1 MNKPKTTTTSQIAG
15 SICGNKS
22 VLLESLI
29 IATNNL
35 DKQGIGKN
43 TDTLNAEWKKVW
55 EKYSMIKT
63 DYKQDMLD
71 HFFWSAHYFGIWDND
86 YNLSK
91 LAQKVLNKEITPED
105 YLDVFILNYV
115 IKIDNKT
122 YNPLICLLE
131 YLIENNYQ
139 SSEITNDTICNAMKK
154 ISDNW
159 SKESTNDKNKY
170 IEKHKDRHLHL
181 LFKGTNYFEW
191 LSKQGQTNKSKLKI
205 NPQELLD
212 KCNRKYHDQP
222 VQKFEADNS
231 NWTENS
237 IYLTTGFSANRFD
250 PSTIQSSFGNNE
262 NEDFRQKIY
271 YGAPGTGKSYFVDQK
286 AKKIFGNNYE
296 RVTFHN
302 NYTYANFIG
311 TYKPVPK
318 DGQEDVITYS
328 YVPGVLTKLLVKAL
342 KNPEQ
347 NYLLIIEEINRA
359 HAAAVFGDFFQL
371 LDRDGNYKSE
381 YKISAS
387 EDLTRY
393 FKKVFNEDEENIENI
408 HTHLGQDYDQV
419 ILPSNLFIW
428 ATMNS
433 ADQGVMPI
441 DTAFKRRWETEYI
454 HIDKNEEL
462 IKGKYQFNIGKDQMT
477 WNDFRKT
484 INNYLSSSDLMK
496 INEDKLM
503 GTYFISKKTLEDFSD
518 KPAKLSQVI
527 KNKVLYYLFDDVV
540 KPYRTTFF
548 DSNKANTFLQLCDNF
563 DQDGIEVFNQHLKE
577 KLNQI
582 IKTKTT
588 ESETEDKKELEN

>member
-1 MNKPKTTTTSQIAG
+1 MKIGAGIAG
-15 SICGNKS
+15 YSCYEKANLI
-22 VLLESLI
+22 ESLI
-29 IATNNL
+29 IATKNWNNRSEKKDEL
-35 DKQGIGKN
+35 KK
-43 TDTLNAEWKKVW
+43 EWKKVW
-55 EKYSMIKT
+55 KNYLSDKNKSE
-63 DYKQDMLD
+63 QDSVFD
-71 HFFWSAHYFGIWDND
+71 SSDYFGIWQDEK

-91 LAQKVLNKEITPED
+91 LAQKVLNKEISSKD
-105 YLDVFILNYV
+105 YLDIFVLNYIFV
-115 IKIDNKT
+115 LKGRT

-131 YLIENNYQ
+131 YLIENNYDYKLF
-139 SSEITNDTICNAMKK
+139 EITNKTIADAMKRVSIDWETK
-154 ISDNW
+154 W
-159 SKESTNDKNKY
+159 SK
-170 IEKHKDRHLHL
+170 DRDRYLHL

-191 LSKQGQTNKSKLKI
+191 LSEYGQINKSKLKI
-205 NPQELLD
+205 NPQKLLD

-222 VQKFEADNS
+222 VKKFNDDNS
-231 NWTENS
+231 NSIEKT
-237 IYLTTGFSANRFD
+237 IYLTTGFSADRFH
-250 PSTIQSSFGNNE
+250 PPTIQPSFENNE
-262 NEDFRQKIY
+262 DKEFRQKIY

-286 AKKIFGNNYE
+286 AKQNFDNNYE

-371 LDRDGNYKSE
+371 LDRDGQYKSE

-393 FKKVFNEDEENIENI
+393 FKKTFNKDEENIENI
-408 HTHLGQDYDQV
+408 HAHLGQEYDQV
-419 ILPSNLFIW
+419 VLPANLFIW

-441 DTAFKRRWETEYI
+441 DTAFKRRWEMEYI
-454 HIDKNEEL
+454 NIDTNEDL
-462 IKGKYQFNIGKDQMT
+462 IKNKYEFQIGKDKIT

-503 GTYFISKKTLEDFSD
+503 GAYFISKKTLEQFADQP
-518 KPAKLSQVI
+518 KQLSQVI

-540 KPYRTTFF
+540 KPYRSTFF
-548 DSNKANTFLQLCDNF
+548 ALDKDNTFSQLCNNF
-563 DQDGIEVFNQHLKE
+563 DQDGIEVFNPHLKE
-577 KLNQI
+577 KLNQN
-582 IKTKTT
+582 IKAKAL
-588 ESETEDKKELEN
+588 EPETEDEEELDELEE

>member
-1 MNKPKTTTTSQIAG
+1 MKIGASIAG
-15 SICGNKS
+15 YSCYDKS
-22 VLLESLI
+22 HLIESLI
-29 IATNNL
+29 ISTNNL
-35 DKQGIGKN
+35 DNQGKN
-43 TDTLNAEWKKVW
+43 KNKDILKSEWENVW
-55 EKYSMIKT
+55 EKYPVSQSVTNQTSIS
-63 DYKQDMLD
+63 D
-71 HFFWSAHYFGIWDND
+71 FFNSGYYFGIWDNN
-86 YNLSK
+86 YNLSE
-91 LAQKVLNKEITPED
+91 LAQKVLNKEISSKD
-105 YLDVFILNYV
+105 YLDIFILNYV
-115 IKIDNKT
+115 IKIGNKT
-122 YNPLICLLE
+122 YSPLVSLLE
-131 YLIENNYQ
+131 YLIENNYDYQ
-139 SSEITNDTICNAMKK
+139 SFEITNKKIFNVMKK
-154 ISDNW
+154 VYADWKWGQN
-159 SKESTNDKNKY
+159 ELKNR
-170 IEKHKDRHLHL
+170 DLHL

-191 LSKQGQTNKSKLKI
+191 LSEQGQTNKSKLKI

-222 VQKFEADNS
+222 VEKFETDIDDQ
-231 NWTENS
+231 TENS
-237 IYLTTGFSANRFD
+237 IYLTTGFSADRFD
-250 PSTIQSSFGNNE
+250 VSTIQSSFENNLDQ
-262 NEDFRQKIY
+262 DFRQKIY

-286 AKKIFGNNYE
+286 AKENFGNNYE

-342 KNPEQ
+342 KNPNED
-347 NYLLIIEEINRA
+347 YLLIIEEINRA

-393 FKKVFNEDEENIENI
+393 FKKAFNEDEENIDNVKN
-408 HTHLGQDYDQV
+408 HLGQDYDQV
-419 ILPSNLFIW
+419 ILPANLFIW

-441 DTAFKRRWETEYI
+441 DTAFKRRWEMEYI
-454 HIDKNEEL
+454 HIDTNERL
-462 IKGKYQFNIGKDQMT
+462 IEGKYELQIGKDKIT

-503 GTYFISKKTLEDFSD
+503 GAYFISKKTLEQFADQP
-518 KPAKLSQVI
+518 KQLSQVI

-540 KPYRTTFF
+540 KPYRSTFF
-548 DSNKANTFLQLCDNF
+548 ALDKANTFSQLCNNF
-563 DQDGIEVFNQHLKE
+563 DQDGIDIFNPHLKE
-577 KLNQI
+577 KLNQN
-582 IKTKTT
+582 IKAKAV
-588 ESETEDKKELEN
+588 EPETEDEEELEE